1 MAVKQSYGGTDT
13 LLICVL
19 YHLSSDDRQRR
30 VGQSPVSVFPVVH
43 HSCQPVRADGRLI
56 DMSGLTETP

>member
-1 MAVKQSYGGTDT
+1 MAVKQSYGGTDI

-30 VGQSPVSVFPVVH
+30 VGQSPVFPVVH

-56 DMSGLTETP
+56 DMSGLTKTP